1 MKIYRCSERLP
12 VVDRSG
18 QKRADLA
25 VELGEVF
32 TAEDGQGEKV
42 RLEGTQGLRLT
53 VSRGTLERYFEELA

>member
-42 RLEGTQGLRLT
+42 RLEGTQGAAADREP
-53 VSRGTLERYFEELA
+53 GDAGKIF